1 MKSVSTRHTTLTFTL
16 ILVAM
21 AAAVSISYGK
31 YGQVAHEAA
40 PQSPP
45 PTMSTPF

>member
-1 MKSVSTRHTTLTFTL
+1 MKSVSVRHTTLSFTL

-21 AAAVSISYGK
+21 AAAVSIAYGR
-31 YGQVAHEAA
+31 YGQVAHEAT